1 MQLKTP
7 AAWNRKGGRR
17 RREGS
22 ADRSVDRLSLDGSRA
37 ESARTKSPVEKALD
51 QLLGE
56 YLYLYVSVV
65 FYPNLN

>member
-22 ADRSVDRLSLDGSRA
+22 ADRSVDRLSLDRSRA

-51 QLLGE
+51 KLLGE
-56 YLYLYVSVV
+56 YLNLYVYVV
-65 FYPNLN
+65 LYPNLN